1 MIKDAIYCKV
11 FIGELGRTLHDVH
24 SEDRNDLRLLNSRPG
39 LDGVYN
45 YVADSIFK
53 KEGYVPKNVA
63 FVVIDDGVIE
73 ITKDVYN
80 TIYIIP
86 DTSKYYKIMR
96 TVSSN
101 SNCNWVGI
109 YEHILEMIDDS
120 DDKKLIVYRDGERI
134 K

>member
-11 FIGELGRTLHDVH
+11 FIGEFDRTLQDLH

-53 KEGYVPKNVA
+53 KEGYVPKNVS

-73 ITKDVYN
+73 ITIEVYN

-96 TVSSN
+96 AVSSN
-101 SNCNWVGI
+101 SNSNWVDI
-109 YEHILEMIDDS
+109 YEHILRLINDS
-120 DDKKLIVYRDGERI
+120 TNAELIVYRDGERI